1 MAKAGIYNFEVRN
14 KDVLVRFSCR
24 NYGHRIR
31 ECVQNLQIGR
41 DMESKQ
47 RIKARY
53 ATSQDDIQF
62 RFSQGPL
69 EGEWLPFDNEI
80 QHTATFFENTEYI
93 VKVVPRKERVGIVL
107 NHFFVGKDQTE
118 SIMPDDDLIYGS
130 LNFHNQVGN
139 TDFRIEYEVEGE
151 AKSLCF
157 TTEVLSYKMDYR
169 TDMRQVI
176 KDIEE
181 EYSMLSY
188 DLLKQTYLNFRLK
201 SGDSSDL
208 IWWQIFRECF
218 NTIVDATNIIINNPK
233 RRLKTTVRYE
243 RADRLP
249 RILPDQE
256 NEYAEFMDDPTHL
269 YRNEEM
275 YLSKDTV
282 ENRFLKY
289 AIKEVYRRFDVVK
302 GHILNTLKAG
312 DHQLVIELGRM
323 NEKLNRLSVHPFF
336 HQIGQFKGFSQ
347 DSLVMK
353 QARGYKEIHH
363 AWILLQCGYEMQQG
377 LQHLEVKDISELYEI
392 WCFIKVKN
400 IIKHILKD
408 EAEEIFLGKQLTN
421 DFIKQLVQGTQS
433 EVVFRQG
440 DINLASVMY
449 NATTEN
455 ETSEYKVG
463 TSAIED
469 TTSKT
474 TEQRPDIVLRLR
486 KKEDRIVYTYL
497 FDAKYRLNDSRIGD
511 PKVDVPPEDAIN
523 QLHRYRDAI
532 YFEKSEDQKLKKEI
546 IGGYVLYPGNMNKE
560 EFENSYYHRSIKEVN
575 IGAFPLKPGNHWIT
589 NNDELLVSDSSS
601 EQVLYH
607 QIKTWLE
614 DEHPQAKL
622 LDSAIAQ
629 KGLNYCIEESN
640 DSYFFIATVDTRVND
655 EDAIKE
661 GKASEFTTGNIGPM
675 PSVNLQS
682 IKFFAPEFDHYCSG
696 YYVINSIQILDL
708 GPNFENP
715 TRVKFCLGE
724 YKKLPVPKAFSIL
737 RHTDRGEILSR
748 KLFLKCVFSDEMTI
762 V

>member
-14 KDVLVRFSCR
+14 SDVLVRFSCR

-41 DMESKQ
+41 DMETKQ

-53 ATSQDDIQF
+53 ATQQKNLEI
-62 RFSQGPL
+62 RFSQGEH

-80 QHTATFFENTEYI
+80 LHTGTFFENTEYI
-93 VKVVPRKERVGIVL
+93 VKVAPLKDRDNVDL
-107 NHFFVGKDQTE
+107 LHFFVGRDQTE

-139 TDFRIEYEVEGE
+139 TDFRIEYTVEGRYE
-151 AKSLCF
+151 SLCF

-188 DLLKQTYLNFRLK
+188 ALLKQTYLNFRLK
-201 SGDSSDL
+201 SGESSDL

-218 NTIVDATNIIINNPK
+218 DIIVDATNVIINNPK

-243 RADRLP
+243 RAERLP
-249 RILPDQE
+249 RISPEQE
-256 NEYAEFMDDPTHL
+256 NEYGEFREDSNHL

-275 YLSKDTV
+275 YLSRDTV

-302 GHILNTLKAG
+302 AHILNTLKAG
-312 DHQLVIELGRM
+312 DQQLAVELEEM
-323 NEKLNRLSVHPFF
+323 TEKLKRLSVHPFF

-400 IIKHILKD
+400 IVRHILKD
-408 EAEEIFLGKQLTN
+408 AAEEIFSGKQLTN
-421 DFIKQLVQGTQS
+421 DFIRQLAQGTQS
-433 EVVFRQG
+433 EIVFRQG
-440 DINLASVMY
+440 DIDLASVMY

-455 ETSEYKVG
+455 ETSAYKQG
-463 TSAIED
+463 ASAIAH

-486 KKEDRIVYTYL
+486 KKRDGIQYTYL
-497 FDAKYRLNDSRIGD
+497 FDAKYRLNDCRIGD
-511 PKVDVPPEDAIN
+511 PPVDVPPEDAIN

-532 YFEKSEDQKLKKEI
+532 YFNESDDEKLKKEV
-546 IGGYVLYPGNMNKE
+546 IGGFVLYPGNMDKE
-560 EFENSYYHRSIKEVN
+560 QFENSYYWKSANEVN
-575 IGAFPLKPGNHWIT
+575 IGAFPMKPGGHWLD
-589 NNDELLVSDSSS
+589 NADLLLDPECS
-601 EQVLYH
+601 EDVLYSK
-607 QIKTWLE
+607 IREWLVDE
-614 DEHPQAKL
+614 DLQETL
-622 LDSAIAQ
+622 LETTIPQ
-629 KGLNYCIEESN
+629 KGFRYDIDDLDHSLYLKIRIDDEGTLDNRDLLSGLSTIFRIREFESL
-640 DSYFFIATVDTRVND
+640 S
-655 EDAIKE
+655 
-661 GKASEFTTGNIGPM
+661 
-675 PSVNLQS
+675 SVNLKDLRFLVLEFKGRCTGCYS
-682 IKFFAPEFDHYCSG
+682 IK
-696 YYVINSIQILDL
+696 SIRPFLSQDKEVTAGIELDL
-708 GPNFENP
+708 GRYYLIEDSACIVKESTIGRLNP
-715 TRVKFCLGE
+715 RKGFFKSPSVIDRV
-724 YKKLPVPKAFSIL
+724 
-737 RHTDRGEILSR
+737 
-748 KLFLKCVFSDEMTI
+748 
-762 V
+762 